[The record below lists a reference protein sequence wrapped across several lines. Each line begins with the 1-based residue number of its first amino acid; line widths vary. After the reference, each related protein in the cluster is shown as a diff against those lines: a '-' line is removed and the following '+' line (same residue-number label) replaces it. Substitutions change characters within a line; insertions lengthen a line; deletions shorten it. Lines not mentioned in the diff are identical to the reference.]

1 MEYLEYCS
9 KSCLGYE
16 GNHGGC
22 CTVGD
27 RNFIMGR
34 IEDYEEFL
42 QKVDRTFSEVFMTY
56 EEGSKL
62 FPEKSVYQDPNNYP
76 AFRLNFLDQGL
87 PCIFYKNNKCSVY
100 DIRPRSCREYLCQ
113 YLKDIEAQPIKI
125 MEH

>member
-1 MEYLEYCS
+1 
-9 KSCLGYE
+9 
-16 GNHGGC
+16 
-22 CTVGD
+22 
-27 RNFIMGR
+27 MGR